1 MAGAAALAVAL
12 LFTPV
17 QVLGVRPARGSGLLW
32 AAPISDGGQFRLTW
46 THTIT
51 RGPVSETYAVEP
63 DGRMRLLQMVFN
75 QFGANLP
82 SSPAPGTTWNLGPDG
97 ITVTG
102 YTERYQ
108 RLNLGV
114 GPYDHRL
121 IVGSRELDLVAN
133 VGADRLIRI
142 SVERQPWIRITLMEV
157 FQWRSSLSHF

>member
-1 MAGAAALAVAL
+1 MAVAL
-12 LFTPV
+12 LSTPV
-17 QVLGVRPARGSGLLW
+17 QVLTVRPARSGGLLW
-32 AAPISDGGQFRLTW
+32 AAPIRDGGQFLLRW

-51 RGPVSETYAVEP
+51 RSPVAETYTVEP
-63 DGRMRLLQMVFN
+63 DGRLRLVQMVFN

-82 SSPAPGTTWNLGPDG
+82 SGPEQGTTWQVGPDG

-102 YTERYQ
+102 YTERYE

-121 IVGSRELDLVAN
+121 KVGSRELDLVAN

-142 SVERQPWIRITLMEV
+142 SVERQPWIRISLMEV
-157 FQWRSSLSHF
+157 FQWRSSLSRS

>member
-1 MAGAAALAVAL
+1 
-12 LFTPV
+12 V
-17 QVLGVRPARGSGLLW
+17 QVLAVRPAGGSGLLW
-32 AAPISDGGQFRLTW
+32 AAPLKAGGEFQLRW

-51 RGPVSETYAVEP
+51 RSPVSETYTVEP
-63 DGRMRLLQMVFN
+63 DRRIRLVRMVFN

-82 SSPAPGTTWNLGPDG
+82 ESPAPGTTWQVGPEG

-102 YTERYQ
+102 YTERYE

-142 SVERQPWIRITLMEV
+142 SVERQPRIRIYLLEV
-157 FQWRSSLSHF
+157 FQWRSSPSPF

>member
-1 MAGAAALAVAL
+1 MVVAL
-12 LFTPV
+12 LCTPL
-17 QVLGVRPARGSGLLW
+17 QVLTVRPARGSGLLW
-32 AAPISDGGQFRLTW
+32 AAPIRAGSEFGLRW

-51 RGPVSETYAVEP
+51 RRPVAETYTVEP
-63 DGRMRLLQMVFN
+63 DGRLRLVQMVFD

-82 SSPAPGTTWNLGPDG
+82 ASPEPGTTWQLGPEG

-102 YTERYQ
+102 YTERFK

-121 IVGSRELDLVAN
+121 SVGSRELDLVTK

-142 SVERQPWIRITLMEV
+142 GVERQPWIRIYLMEV
-157 FQWRSSLSHF
+157 SQWRSNLSRS